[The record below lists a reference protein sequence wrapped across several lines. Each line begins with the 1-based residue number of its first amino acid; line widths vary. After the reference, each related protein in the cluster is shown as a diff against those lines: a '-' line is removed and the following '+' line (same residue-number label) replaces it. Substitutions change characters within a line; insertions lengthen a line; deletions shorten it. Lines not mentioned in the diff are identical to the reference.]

1 MRHMKIDFFNDWL
14 TPAVQKRAAD
24 MMEKTSVA
32 AFIWA
37 VFQDKNL
44 GYVMAFITAFMSFA
58 LTKLLEKK
66 E

>member
-1 MRHMKIDFFNDWL
+1 MKIDFLNDWL

-24 MMEKTSVA
+24 MLEKTSVA

-44 GYVMAFITAFMSFA
+44 GYVMALVTAVMSFV
-58 LTKLLEKK
+58 LTKFLEKR